1 VSSLPLITVA
11 RQYGTD
17 APAIG
22 ACLART
28 LAVPLYDREVLTWA
42 AQAAQVSEAAI
53 AAAERDQSL
62 WDRVVEG
69 LSQTASL
76 PGDPAEAYAA
86 ATLASFYSSAH
97 FRAVVTE
104 VLRGIAATG
113 PGVVI
118 GHAAQIVLGDLP
130 NVLTVFLHAPRAE
143 RIRRLVSRRGLTAAE
158 AARRVD
164 RSDADRT
171 RFLRRVYHTDRYD
184 LRRYALTI
192 NVAQRADD
200 EVVAQIVPAVQQLA
214 TRLSGRC

>member
-1 VSSLPLITVA
+1 
-11 RQYGTD
+11 
-17 APAIG
+17 
-22 ACLART
+22 
-28 LAVPLYDREVLTWA
+28 
-42 AQAAQVSEAAI
+42 
-53 AAAERDQSL
+53 
-62 WDRVVEG
+62 
-69 LSQTASL
+69 
-76 PGDPAEAYAA
+76 
-86 ATLASFYSSAH
+86 
-97 FRAVVTE
+97 
-104 VLRGIAATG
+104 
-113 PGVVI
+113 
-118 GHAAQIVLGDLP
+118 
-130 NVLTVFLHAPRAE
+130 VLTVFLHAPRAE